1 MNGPTE
7 SPAHIA
13 SLVVRARP
21 EAAVAVANRIAAAP
35 DAEVHAVEDGK
46 IVVVIESAS
55 ERGLADRMDELRAE
69 PGVLFVNLVYH
80 QVDTP

>member
-1 MNGPTE
+1 MDA
-7 SPAHIA
+7 PAHIA
-13 SLVVRARP
+13 SLIVRVRP
-21 EAAVAVANRIAAAP
+21 EVAVALANRIAAAP

-46 IVVVIESAS
+46 IVVVLESAT

-69 PGVLFVNLVYH
+69 PDVLFVNLVYH